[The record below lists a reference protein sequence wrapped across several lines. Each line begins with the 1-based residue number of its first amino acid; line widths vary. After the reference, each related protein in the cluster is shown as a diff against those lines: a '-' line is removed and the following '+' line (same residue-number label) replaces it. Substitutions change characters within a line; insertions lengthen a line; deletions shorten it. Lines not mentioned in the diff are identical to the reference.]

1 MWPNHGKD
9 RCLPKTFEFL
19 SFEESLGATL
29 TGSSITSFTIP
40 LSILGLYLKKKN
52 TPIVK
57 ANNYTL
63 SCLLLVSL
71 SFCFLSSLMFIGY
84 PQSIKCFIRQ
94 AAFGMVFTLC
104 ISCVLAK
111 TLMVVIAFVATK
123 PGSSLLKLAKPKLS
137 YTIIFGCSL
146 LQFILCTS
154 WISLAPPFQ
163 EINIDIYPGVIIV
176 ECNEGSPIAFWCMI
190 GYLGLLATI
199 SFLVAFLA
207 RRLPDSFNETKF
219 ITFSMLAFLSVWVSF
234 IPASLSARGKYTIA
248 MEVFAI
254 IFSTWAL
261 VICMFLPKC
270 FIVLFRP
277 DMNTRQ
283 CLLGKQR
290 IENTMNTS

>member
-9 RCLPKTFEFL
+9 RCHPKTFEFL

-71 SFCFLSSLMFIGY
+71 SFCFLSSLMFIGN

-111 TLMVVIAFVATK
+111 TLMVVVAFVATK
-123 PGSSLLKLAKPKLS
+123 PGSSLLKWAKPQVS
-137 YTIIFGCSL
+137 YTIILGCSL
-146 LQFILCTS
+146 LQFILCT
-154 WISLAPPFQ
+154 
-163 EINIDIYPGVIIV
+163 
-176 ECNEGSPIAFWCMI
+176 
-190 GYLGLLATI
+190 
-199 SFLVAFLA
+199 
-207 RRLPDSFNETKF
+207 
-219 ITFSMLAFLSVWVSF
+219 
-234 IPASLSARGKYTIA
+234 
-248 MEVFAI
+248 
-254 IFSTWAL
+254 
-261 VICMFLPKC
+261 
-270 FIVLFRP
+270 
-277 DMNTRQ
+277 
-283 CLLGKQR
+283 
-290 IENTMNTS
+290 